1 MKTSKKNWQRS
12 MIKYKFVEKTEATG
26 QHTIALK
33 LLEGKYEGLIF
44 SYGKVEFIE
53 HGDENAVTLKF
64 DYEVHRK
71 PPTIDELDLEE
82 LEYVLGGFLTEL
94 IQEQLAKNELVFTGG
109 TDENR
114 ESDPIEL
121 DSQ

>member
-1 MKTSKKNWQRS
+1 
-12 MIKYKFVEKTEATG
+12 MIKYTFVEKLEAKGT
-26 QHTIALK
+26 HTIALK

-44 SYGKVEFIE
+44 SYGKVEFVE

-64 DYEVHRK
+64 DYEIHRK
-71 PPTIDELDLEE
+71 PKDMEDIDFDE

-94 IQEQLAKNELVFTGG
+94 IQEQLGKNELIFTGG

-114 ESDPIEL
+114 EDDPIEPN
-121 DSQ
+121 SQ